1 MRWWEERKHI
11 FAREITRLNE
21 ALPGNSFRFFV
32 RDEQLWLVG
41 VIALPLE
48 EAGQIDFEFELRYP
62 KNYPF
67 SVPYVYPKGRE
78 KDWVGNH
85 QFIST
90 AFCLDVREKTWSSS
104 MTAVDILES
113 LERLLLAALDL
124 VLKKTD
130 KLEVYEQEEP
140 TKLDNITR
148 RIRCIVPFPFDM
160 GMESSGE
167 FKFHQRLDWNDSR
180 LLVTPEIG
188 DFNAETLKN
197 EYFIIWFLQ
206 VWSSKKGIWVKA
218 TRQQLERMVFKGDEI
233 SLGAFLL
240 EQKLMTKEGYSK
252 WCEPKDENR
261 YLLFFV
267 DNKAVLLAQRNSK
280 SDKIEYFGCY
290 NQDFS
295 KIYSRLPSTS
305 GEKRFDEKRVALI
318 GCGSGG
324 SAIAEE
330 LVKSGVTK
338 LLLID
343 DEYLTVE
350 NVCRHVCDLH
360 DIGLKKIYALRNKLR
375 RINPKMD
382 IECIDNRIEV
392 IENEVAEKLGACQ
405 LVINATATAEEIINE
420 FCWTK
425 GIASIHP
432 KVYPLGF
439 GGEIVRILPS
449 VTPCFE
455 CMHHS
460 LSDILS
466 DQPGF
471 NDFPSTEVIN
481 YNETKEGES
490 LSTPSLSLDAKF
502 ISLLVAKMALG
513 VLQAVDTKAVRGS
526 NIILWGNEK
535 QWIFEQDFECLK
547 VDTSNFQSFH
557 NCIVCFG
564 DTNIEKE
571 LGMDNVAIEK
581 LVSSV
586 TIDNE

>member
-1 MRWWEERKHI
+1 MRWWDERKHV
-11 FAREITRLNE
+11 FAREIARLNE
-21 ALPGNSFRFFV
+21 ARPDNSFRFFEKN
-32 RDEQLWLVG
+32 EQLWLAG
-41 VIALPLE
+41 VIVLPLAE
-48 EAGQIDFEFELRYP
+48 GGQVDFEFELRYP

-67 SVPYVYPKGRE
+67 SVPFVYPKGRE
-78 KDWVGNH
+78 KNWVGNH

-113 LERLLLAALDL
+113 LERLLLAALDV

-130 KLEVYEQEEP
+130 KLKVYEQEEP
-140 TKLDNITR
+140 TKLDLVTQT
-148 RIRCIVPFPFDM
+148 IRCVVPFPFDM
-160 GMESSGE
+160 GAVSSGE

-180 LLVTPEIG
+180 LIVTPEIA

-197 EYFIIWFLQ
+197 EYFILWFLQ
-206 VWSSKKGIWVKA
+206 LWSSKKGTWVRA
-218 TRQQLERMVFKGDEI
+218 TRDQLEQVVFKADEN
-233 SLGAFLL
+233 SLGAFLS
-240 EQKLMTKEGYSK
+240 EQKLVAQEDYAK
-252 WCEPKDENR
+252 WCEPKDENK

-267 DNKAVLLAQRNSK
+267 NDSALLLAQRTSK
-280 SDKIEYFGCY
+280 TDKIEYFGCY

-295 KIYSRLPSTS
+295 KIYSRLPSVED
-305 GEKRFDEKRVALI
+305 EKRFDEKRVAVI

-330 LVKSGVTK
+330 LVKAGVTK

-350 NVCRHVCDLH
+350 NVGRHVCDLH
-360 DIGLKKIYALRNKLR
+360 DVGLKKIYALRNKLR
-375 RINPKMD
+375 RINPKVD
-382 IECIDNRIEV
+382 VECLDNKIEV
-392 IENEVAEKLGACQ
+392 IENEVAEKLERCQ

-420 FCWTK
+420 FCWVK
-425 GIASIHP
+425 KIPSIHP

-439 GGEIVRILPS
+439 GGEIVRILPNI
-449 VTPCFE
+449 TPCFE

-460 LSDILS
+460 LSDILK
-466 DQPGF
+466 DEPGF
-471 NDFPSTEVIN
+471 NDFPTMEITN

-490 LSTPSLSLDAKF
+490 LPTPSLSVDAKF

-513 VLQAVDTKAVRGS
+513 VLHAVDINAVPGS

-535 QWIFEQDFECLK
+535 RWIFGQEFECLK
-547 VDTSNFQSFH
+547 VDTSNFKPFQ

-564 DTNIEKE
+564 DTHIEKE
-571 LGMDNVAIEK
+571 LGMDSDAIEK

-586 TIDNE
+586 TIDNG